1 MVIQMELI
9 HLLKK
14 YKSIQLEYNEKQN
27 EVLLEIGKIK
37 IMIAYNYPSSTPN
50 VFIDNIPYKKYI
62 NPPTNDTFYLMKTL
76 NIQKKL
82 AMKQYSGNISEK
94 EEDKIRYEIYKYS
107 ILHPLNW
114 KPIYTIDTI
123 MKEIETVRKMKETI
137 KNIIMT
143 YEIAEKF
150 NLPFELKHMIYFYL

>member
-1 MVIQMELI
+1 MTC
-9 HLLKK
+9 
-14 YKSIQLEYNEKQN
+14 

-50 VFIDNIPYKKYI
+50 VFVQNIPYKNYI
-62 NPPTNDTFYLMKTL
+62 NPPTNDTFYLMNTL

-82 AMKQYSGNISEK
+82 AKQYSENISEK
-94 EEDKIRYEIYKYS
+94 EEDKTRYEIYKYS

-114 KPIYTIDTI
+114 KPKYTIENI